1 MVTEYVIETEGLTK
15 RYKGRTAVNDL
26 SMSVPLGVVAGFV
39 GPNGAGKTT
48 TMSML
53 LGLIES
59 TAGGG
64 CVLGK
69 SVKDPDAYLKN
80 VGALIEQPAFYPG
93 LSGTDNLRVL
103 ASVAGHSPDSIPQ
116 LLDLVGLEGRGE
128 DRFGSYS
135 MGMKQR
141 LGIAAALLGDPALL
155 ILDEPTNGL
164 DPAGIREMR
173 ELITRLADGG
183 RTIFVSSHALSEL
196 EQVCDYFVVIEQGSM
211 LFQGAASE
219 LLAGTFQG
227 FFVATECPE
236 DMEKLERALKACG
249 VVSDLNN
256 GSLFVQKSGLEPR
269 AQAAALNRIA
279 FDHGLVLAELTPKR
293 MTLEGRYL
301 EMVTG
306 GSR

>member
-26 SMSVPLGVVAGFV
+26 SMSVPVGVVAGFV

-53 LGLIES
+53 LGLIKP

-256 GSLFVQKSGLEPR
+256 GSLFVEKNGVEPR
-269 AQAAALNRIA
+269 AQAAAINRIA
-279 FDHGLVLAELTPKR
+279 FDNGLVLAELTEKR

>member
-1 MVTEYVIETEGLTK
+1 
-15 RYKGRTAVNDL
+15 
-26 SMSVPLGVVAGFV
+26 VPLGVVAGFV

-53 LGLIES
+53 LGLIEP

-64 CVLGK
+64 SVLGR
-69 SVKDPDAYLKN
+69 SLEDPEAYLKN

-93 LSGTDNLRVL
+93 LSGIENLRVL
-103 ASVAGHSPDSIPQ
+103 ASVAGHSPDSIPD

-183 RTIFVSSHALSEL
+183 RTVFVSSHALSEL

-211 LFQGAASE
+211 LYQGTASE
-219 LLAGTFQG
+219 LLSGTFLG
-227 FFVATECPE
+227 YSVATECPE
-236 DMEKLERALKACG
+236 DMQKLDCALRASGVASELK
-249 VVSDLNN
+249 SD
-256 GSLFVQKSGLEPR
+256 SLFVQKNGLDPR
-269 AQAAALNRIA
+269 AQAAAINRIA
-279 FDHGLVLAELTPKR
+279 FEHGLVLAELAPKR